1 MKLDNN
7 IALQSTFASLLVIFG
22 VVTKNSFE
30 QMGQPDHPIAQPI
43 GMTLF
48 VIGWLYVAYVLS
60 IGKNKALF
68 FIPALLI
75 LGSVL
80 MMKKHMNDNQQS
92 EEQIG
97 APVEVPMVYPAT
109 FALAWLVLGFAVG
122 NHLSGAMK
130 YLGLLATLFVL
141 VSMMN
146 MLPYQ
151 RENCVVDGPG
161 MPLFVIAW
169 GIIVFLN
176 ASRK

>member
-1 MKLDNN
+1 MKFNNN
-7 IALQSTFASLLVIFG
+7 IALQTTLASLLVIFG

-30 QMGQPDHPIAQPI
+30 QLGQPEHPIAQPV
-43 GMTLF
+43 GLTLF
-48 VIGWLYVAYVLS
+48 VVGWLYVAYILS
-60 IGKNKALF
+60 VGKNKALF

-80 MMKKHMNDNQQS
+80 MMKQHMKKNKES
-92 EEQIG
+92 EEEV
-97 APVEVPMVYPAT
+97 VEMPMIYPAV
-109 FALAWLVLGFAVG
+109 FALSWLVIGFAVG

-130 YLGLLATLFVL
+130 YLGLLATVFVL

-169 GIIVFLN
+169 GLIVFLN